1 MPAALEAMTMEKGLM
16 VDMVV
21 PIEPARKIAPTQMI
35 ESYPMARNIGTR
47 IG

>member
-1 MPAALEAMTMEKGLM
+1 MPAALDAMTTEKGLM

-21 PIEPARKIAPTQMI
+21 PIEPARKIAPTQII